1 MAVTSLS
8 KLANLAK
15 KWYKVV
21 GSITD
26 ELGKQV
32 TGIDKK
38 KIVEAVK
45 EKIKKLDFE
54 KLDEDQIRDY
64 VQKEIDRESN
74 DPTPKNDPA
83 PKATKTKTSL
93 RERREARKQAKAK

>member
-1 MAVTSLS
+1 MAITNLS

-15 KWYKVV
+15 KWYKAVS
-21 GSITD
+21 SITD

-54 KLDEDQIRDY
+54 KLDEETIRDY
-64 VQKEIDRESN
+64 VQKEIDREAN
-74 DPTPKNDPA
+74 DPTPKNDPV
-83 PKATKTKTSL
+83 KKSTKVKSRL